1 MSESIEQIEPSAN
14 QPAFQPEGS
23 MAIAISRA
31 AQEVQAA
38 MVIAKKFPRNEL
50 EAQNRI
56 LQSCKRATLADAG
69 IYSYPRG
76 GSTVEGPSIRL
87 AEEMARNWGNM
98 DFGLIE
104 LEQRANESVAMA
116 FAWDL
121 QTNTR
126 RSMIFTVPHVREV
139 GRGANKTLKA
149 LDDPRDIYEIV
160 ANMGSRRTRACVLAL
175 IPGDIVELAVN
186 QCNQT
191 MADVDKGVSLTDR
204 IGKMVAAFS
213 DFGVTQDMIERKFAH
228 RLSGTSEAEL
238 AQLRKIYRAIADGAA
253 SREQF
258 FDLPAT
264 AERPPAPPKEPK
276 GAAAAV
282 APERGERPLGPY
294 PGLDA
299 VVAVISP
306 ATSAEAPKP
315 QAAPPAP
322 ADPAPVTRAAPPARA
337 PAEAPV
343 IDIASTPVADKKEIP
358 TKLAAGTAVTA
369 TGKVLSVVALKIN
382 KQPSV
387 KATVETDQYRGL
399 VYHIGGAKVI
409 RQVAQAL
416 GKVIDEMAPLPVW
429 QLEKPVTMGLSAK
442 AVTGQPDAIV
452 FVEKIALVGQE
463 EDGITF

>member
-1 MSESIEQIEPSAN
+1 MTDSN
-14 QPAFQPEGS
+14 LNTDQPES
-23 MAIAISRA
+23 SALATSDSTMQIATARA

-50 EAQNRI
+50 QARNNI
-56 LQSCKRATLADAG
+56 IQSCKRPGLADAG

-76 GSTVEGPSIRL
+76 GNTVEGPSIRL

-104 LEQRANESVAMA
+104 LEQRADESIAMA

-175 IPGDIVELAVN
+175 IPGDIVEEAVT

-191 MADVDKGVSLTDR
+191 MADVDKGVSLADR

-213 DFGVTQDMIERKFAH
+213 DFGVTQEMIERKFAH
-228 RLSGTSEAEL
+228 RLTATTEVEL
-238 AQLRKIYRAIADGAA
+238 SQLRKIYRAIADGAA

-258 FDLPAT
+258 FDVPLA
-264 AERPPAPPKEPK
+264 AERPAAAPREAK

-282 APERGERPLGPY
+282 APERGEQ
-294 PGLDA
+294 
-299 VVAVISP
+299 P
-306 ATSAEAPKP
+306 AKAPE
-315 QAAPPAP
+315 
-322 ADPAPVTRAAPPARA
+322 PAPVQPTAAAQEPQQRPMPPAKA
-337 PAEAPV
+337 PAAENPV
-343 IDIASTPVADKKEIP
+343 IDVKAEPVAPAAPK
-358 TKLAAGTAVTA
+358 TKLAAGETLTV
-369 TGKVLSVVALKIN
+369 TGKVVEFTVLKIN

-387 KATVETDQYRGL
+387 KAMIDTDGFKGTVYE
-399 VYHIGGAKVI
+399 IGGAGMMGDKMT
-409 RQVAQAL
+409 AKPA
-416 GKVIDEMAPLPVW
+416 W
-429 QLEKPVTMGLSAK
+429 QLEKPVTIHLGGR
-442 AVTGQPDAIV
+442 AVASQPDPIV
-452 FVEKIALVGQE
+452 FVEKIAIVESE
-463 EDGITF
+463 EDGIRF